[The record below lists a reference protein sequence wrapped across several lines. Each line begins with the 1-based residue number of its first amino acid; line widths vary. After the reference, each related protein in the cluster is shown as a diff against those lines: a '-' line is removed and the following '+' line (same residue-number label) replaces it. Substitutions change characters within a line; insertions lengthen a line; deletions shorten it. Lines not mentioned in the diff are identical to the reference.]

1 VSAGRVAAWL
11 LAAAAGLAGAC
22 SAPVLP
28 EPLRRAEQLEHDGR
42 RDEALGAYD
51 EELRACGAD
60 QPRCGMAALGRAR
73 LLERMGRVDEAITA
87 YEAVPTRD
95 AHGRTPARGLYR
107 AAELAARRGD
117 LQRAVRDAW
126 RAILEYPNTVPA
138 EDAVRL
144 LVVRL
149 REAGRAREL
158 AAQLGHAAE
167 RLRGT
172 DVADNLL
179 LAEGEL
185 LEQDLG
191 DPAGAIRVWDRLVTL
206 YPRGSLYDDAMWR
219 AGQTARRL
227 GDFAGAITRLRVIT
241 GRRRIAFFTGSYIS
255 EWLDDALL
263 LIGRI
268 YRDDLKDPAHALH
281 AFADLRD
288 NFATSVLRD
297 DAQLEIARTYV
308 GLDDRPRACEAL
320 GRLRRDFPRSKHNG
334 RDGAELRARAGCR

>member
-1 VSAGRVAAWL
+1 
-11 LAAAAGLAGAC
+11 
-22 SAPVLP
+22 
-28 EPLRRAEQLEHDGR
+28 
-42 RDEALGAYD
+42 
-51 EELRACGAD
+51 
-60 QPRCGMAALGRAR
+60 MAALGRAR
-73 LLERMGRVDEAITA
+73 LLERLGRTDDAIAA
-87 YEAVPTRD
+87 YEAIPRLEP
-95 AHGRTPARGLYR
+95 HGRTPARGLYR

-117 LQRAVRDAW
+117 LARAERDAW

-149 REAGRAREL
+149 REAQRARGL
-158 AAQLGHAAE
+158 AAQLAQAAARVE
-167 RLRGT
+167 GS

-179 LAEGEL
+179 LAAGEL

-191 DPAGAIRVWDRLVTL
+191 DPAGAIRVWDHLQAT
-206 YPRGSLYDDAMWR
+206 YPRSSLADDAMWH

-227 GDFAGAITRLRVIT
+227 GDFHGAIRRLRVIT
-241 GRRRIAFFTGSYIS
+241 NQRRIAFFTGSYIS

-288 NFATSVLRD
+288 HVATSVLRD
-297 DAQLEIARTYV
+297 DAQLEIARTHV
-308 GLDDRPRACEAL
+308 GAGDRARACDAL
-320 GRLRRDFPRSKHNG
+320 ARLRQDFPRSKHN
-334 RDGAELRARAGCR
+334 RFEGAELRARAGCP